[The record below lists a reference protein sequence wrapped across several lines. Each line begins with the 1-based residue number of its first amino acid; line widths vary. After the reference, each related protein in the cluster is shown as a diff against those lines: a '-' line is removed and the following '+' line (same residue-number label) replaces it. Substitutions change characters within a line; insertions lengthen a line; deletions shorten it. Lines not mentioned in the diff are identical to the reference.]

1 MSFFDRVLP
10 ATGPFTLFTGVTGP
24 DGKLA
29 EQRHYNGIQ
38 SHEELEKKIQQLS
51 TQPLNVFFATGSYAG
66 PNRKEPVAKRA
77 LWLDL
82 DFKDFDGST
91 ENALRGLN
99 VFLKAT
105 GLPPPSCYVHSGRGV
120 HVYWCLD
127 SDVPVA
133 EWQPVAKALKEKC
146 AELDF
151 AADPSSTA
159 DPARVLR
166 APGTLNRKGATPLSC
181 RVLADNGFTYP
192 IASIAKQLGAPK
204 LKGAAAKLAVLGA
217 DAGALVTKNAHRDL
231 KAEEIAAMLA
241 SVRLPPINS
250 RDMWTTILCAVQDW
264 CDKSEEG
271 WELFH
276 EWCTT
281 QPGYSNP
288 DTVRKEWDSFSP
300 GGGITVGTLVKLAQ
314 DAGYVPPGTPE
325 PVAPVSLSE
334 QVTDPD
340 GKEEGEPYVETGVAA
355 DSLLVAAHYAVN
367 STGKVR
373 FEKDTAVQFL
383 SNEFVLITEQAD
395 IYYSITNRQPMEI
408 RVIDNLLTRYM
419 PLNASGVPIEASK
432 IMRRFGVK
440 NAVQA
445 LGFHPREGALFME
458 DRKTYVNQYSAPDDL
473 IPGRPEEIKLIED
486 FWSYMFPTDADQSM
500 SQYLRCVFSYL
511 VKHPEI
517 KIDSAPL
524 IVSPE
529 QGTGKTTLAYEIP
542 KRLVGVH
549 NATMVSNK
557 TLRGSFSGYVN
568 GKKFLHFDEIHIN
581 GKWDSDDTANGLKSL
596 VAGSV
601 VEVRP
606 LYMNSFNIR
615 NRLWVSATSNYD
627 DAMSLPNETE
637 RRWAVYAHKPQRKW
651 TQQQRE
657 AYFTILYRWL
667 NSPRAAGVL
676 RWYFAQVDTTGF
688 NPAAPPP
695 VTDAKLAM
703 VKKSQIKEV
712 RLLQDAMEH
721 GEALFAKDL
730 FTNEQARQF
739 LHSETGKTY
748 SSYEVREF
756 IGRAAPEA
764 VALKVVRVGHAL
776 VRPICWKNK
785 KHWLDPSRTVG
796 DLKAEL
802 G

>member
-29 EQRHYNGIQ
+29 EQRHWNNIQ
-38 SHEELEKKIQQLS
+38 THEELEKKIQQLS
-51 TQPLNVFFATGSYAG
+51 TLPLNVFYATGSYAG
-66 PNRKEPVAKRA
+66 PNRGEPVAKRA

-82 DFKDFDGST
+82 DFKDFDGSIQ
-91 ENALRGLN
+91 NALRGLS
-99 VFLKAT
+99 VFVKAT

-127 SDVPVA
+127 RDVTVT
-133 EWQPVAKALKEKC
+133 EWLPVAKALKEKC

-151 AADPSSTA
+151 AADPSATSDA
-159 DPARVLR
+159 KRILR
-166 APGTLNRKGATPLSC
+166 APGTLNRKEVTPLPC
-181 RVLADNGFTYP
+181 RVLSDNGTVHSLEA
-192 IASIAKQLGAPK
+192 IAAQLGAPK
-204 LKGAAAKLAVLGA
+204 LKGALAKLAALAPA
-217 DAGALVTKNAHRDL
+217 DALVTKTAHRDL

-241 SVRLPPINS
+241 VIRLPPINS
-250 RDMWTTILCAVQDW
+250 RDIWTTILCAVQDW

-288 DTVRKEWDSFSP
+288 DTVRKEWDSFTP

-314 DAGYVPPGTPE
+314 EAGYVPPGTP
-325 PVAPVSLSE
+325 APVVPASLSE
-334 QVTDPD
+334 QVADPN
-340 GKEEGEPYVETGVAA
+340 GEEAGEPVVEAGVAA
-355 DSLLVAAHYAVN
+355 DSLLIAAQYAVN
-367 STGKVR
+367 ATGKIR

-432 IMRRFGVK
+432 IMRRFGVRH
-440 NAVQA
+440 AVQA
-445 LGFHPREGALFME
+445 LGFHPKEGALFME

-473 IPGRPEEIKLIED
+473 ITGQPQEIALIED
-486 FWSYMFPTDADQSM
+486 FWKYMFPTDDDQSM
-500 SQYLRCVFSYL
+500 SDYLRCVFAYL

-549 NATMVSNK
+549 NSTMVSNK

-568 GKKFLHFDEIHIN
+568 GRKFLHFDEIHIN

-637 RRWAVYAHKPQRKW
+637 RRWAVYAHKPIRKW

-657 AYFTILYRWL
+657 QYFSVLYRWL

-676 RWYFAQVDTTGF
+676 RWYFAQTDVSKF

-695 VTDAKLAM
+695 VTAAKLAM
-703 VKKSQIKEV
+703 VKKSQIREV
-712 RLLQDAMEH
+712 RLLQDAIEH
-721 GEALFAKDL
+721 SDAPFHKEL
-730 FTNEQARQF
+730 FTNESVRQY
-739 LHSETGKTY
+739 LHAETGKTY
-748 SSYEVREF
+748 SSVEVRDF
-756 IGRAAPEA
+756 VHRAVPESI
-764 VALKVVRVGHAL
+764 ALKVVRTGSSL

-785 KHWLDPSRTVG
+785 QHWMDPNRTTAEI
-796 DLKAEL
+796 KAEL
-802 G
+802 T